1 LLSFASAAPPVS
13 RHRRWPGPSDESRG
27 RPLRVPQLHNHL
39 QLRRPRQPHPGQPRG
54 PNPHLRL
61 QLAQSTQIRHQPR
74 EQHNH
79 LHLRRCRLPHPRAG
93 TEGRRHHP
101 LHLVLHLRRSR
112 HRQGTQARQQHLG
125 IFGLQ
130 SSPATHRPAPRRNPG
145 GVTET
150 GGATN
155 WSRTFSYD
163 PYGNRAANGA
173 EVFVDTPQF
182 TATDFD
188 DADNK
193 QTAFCPATEA
203 DCTGVAPASK
213 TTYDYDGGG
222 NRVRKIVNDSQA
234 SLYVYDAF
242 GNLASE
248 YADFAP
254 LAPRAPNTAPPTNL
268 GSTRL
273 VTDASAPTAQV
284 LSRRDF
290 FPFGE
295 EIPASATYG
304 NRHLVTDGTYND
316 PSGYRQQFTG
326 QERDDESELDYFK
339 ARYHS
344 ASLGR
349 FTSPDAPLLHQTA
362 VSPQSWNLYQYV
374 RNNPLLFIDPSGC
387 KCIDVQ
393 VVEEDG
399 TTTTGK
405 ADDGEGTGCKAA
417 EVAETEDKKPPKE
430 GETEDITPQK
440 DQAEQ
445 AFLVPVYPIPSVLSP
460 RKGRTE
466 SFLNDVTSIFGFD
479 QNDERQSC
487 FGDVFLGSVAKQA
500 RAVAAIGPAASFAG
514 QAYYH
519 NQALR
524 HAATRGLTYPFKS
537 SIFRGLLAK
546 STATV
551 RIAGRAAPLAYL
563 DVIMLLALNEELDA
577 ALNGRCQ

>member
-1 LLSFASAAPPVS
+1 LPIFNNADQTTVTDQAGNVRCGTVDGLDRLTKVEEDPFGSLNYTTTYSYDVLDNLTQVNQGAQTRTFVYNSFSQLKSATNPESNTITYTYDDAACLTLGQGQKDAVTTPYASSFTYAAHGAVKERKLGNNTWEYSAFNP
-13 RHRRWPGPSDESRG
+13 R
-27 RPLRVPQLHNHL
+27 L
-39 QLRRPRQPHPGQPRG
+39 QPTD
-54 PNPHLRL
+54 LRL
-61 QLAQSTQIRHQPR
+61 
-74 EQHNH
+74 
-79 LHLRRCRLPHPRAG
+79 G
-93 TEGRRHHP
+93 
-101 LHLVLHLRRSR
+101 
-112 HRQGTQARQQHLG
+112 
-125 IFGLQ
+125 
-130 SSPATHRPAPRRNPG
+130 
-145 GVTET
+145 
-150 GGATN
+150 
-155 WSRTFSYD
+155 
-163 PYGNRAANGA
+163 
-173 EVFVDTPQF
+173 
-182 TATDFD
+182 
-188 DADNK
+188 
-193 QTAFCPATEA
+193 
-203 DCTGVAPASK
+203 
-213 TTYDYDGGG
+213 
-222 NRVRKIVNDSQA
+222 
-234 SLYVYDAF
+234 
-242 GNLASE
+242 
-248 YADFAP
+248 
-254 LAPRAPNTAPPTNL
+254 
-268 GSTRL
+268 
-273 VTDASAPTAQV
+273 
-284 LSRRDF
+284 
-290 FPFGE
+290 
-295 EIPASATYG
+295 ATYG

-349 FTSPDAPLLHQTA
+349 FTSPDAPLLDQTA

-374 RNNPLLFIDPSGC
+374 RNNPLLFIDPSGR

-405 ADDGEGTGCKAA
+405 ADDGDGTGCKAA

-445 AFLVPVYPIPSVLSP
+445 AFLVPIHPIPSVLSP

-546 STATV
+546 STATA

-577 ALNGRCQ
+577 ALNGRCQW